1 MKELELVLA
10 MGKANCDNLNF
21 MKLLINYV
29 CCMVSVRELSF
40 ICIYV
45 AQVTLHSKKKK
56 STILNATICKMI
68 KYTKKNKQ
76 NPFMFDSIRFTNAVK
91 RCIVQQKRYGFVHHV
106 NDYGIEQKH
115 RK

>member
-1 MKELELVLA
+1 MMGHKLVLA

-29 CCMVSVRELSF
+29 CWMVSVRELSF

-56 STILNATICKMI
+56 YYFKCYDLQNDKV
-68 KYTKKNKQ
+68 YKKKQ

-91 RCIVQQKRYGFVHHV
+91 RCTAQQKRTALC
-106 NDYGIEQKH
+106 IMWMIME
-115 RK
+115 